1 VPLFKRRAREPEP
14 PEGPRDG
21 DLPLSV
27 DQAALLRRLVREA
40 FAERGIEVTFDG
52 PSLLADDGQRYF
64 LHNIA
69 VAVAEL
75 PVTEWPS
82 QAARFAASLL
92 DREDLETLTESAL
105 EAATYLRIQPSDV
118 SDLSNQPTAPSI
130 APGLV
135 TLLAI
140 DLPATV
146 ATPGEEYWAARGG
159 ADRWRAV
166 GVRNLSALIG
176 SPELA
181 VERLA
186 SDDVEFRVLHG
197 ESFFTATL
205 ALLLPQVLAA
215 YDGDAATE
223 HGVLVAV
230 PHRHQLVWRPLDGPG
245 AVATLNAMVRFAVLG
260 NADGA
265 GPVSPHVFWVR
276 DGRWEQLTRIDDDG
290 SVGIEVSAELQAALE
305 SLLD

>member
-1 VPLFKRRAREPEP
+1 VPLFKRRTPEP
-14 PEGPRDG
+14 RPEGPRDG

-27 DQAALLRRLVREA
+27 DQAGLLRRLVREA
-40 FAERGIEVTFDG
+40 FAVRRIEVTFDG
-52 PSLLADDGQRYF
+52 PSLLSDDGQRYY

-75 PVTEWPS
+75 PEGEWPV

-92 DREDLETLTESAL
+92 DRQDLETLTEAEL

-118 SDLSNQPTAPSI
+118 SDLSNQPTAPSVV
-130 APGLV
+130 PGLV

-140 DLPATV
+140 DLPETV
-146 ATPGEEYWAARGG
+146 ATPGEEYWTERGG
-159 ADRWRAV
+159 AERWRAV

-176 SPELA
+176 SPQLA

-186 SDDVEFRVLHG
+186 SDDVDFRVLHG

-205 ALLLPQVLAA
+205 GLLLPQVLAA
-215 YDGDAATE
+215 YDGAAATE

-230 PHRHQLVWRPLDGPG
+230 PHRHQLVWRALDGPG
-245 AVATLNAMVRFAVLG
+245 AVPTLNAMVRFAVLG
-260 NADGA
+260 SGDGA

-276 DGRWEQLTRIDDDG
+276 EGRWEQLTRIDDDG
-290 SVGIEVSAELQAALE
+290 SVAIEVSPELQAVLEAL
-305 SLLD
+305 LG